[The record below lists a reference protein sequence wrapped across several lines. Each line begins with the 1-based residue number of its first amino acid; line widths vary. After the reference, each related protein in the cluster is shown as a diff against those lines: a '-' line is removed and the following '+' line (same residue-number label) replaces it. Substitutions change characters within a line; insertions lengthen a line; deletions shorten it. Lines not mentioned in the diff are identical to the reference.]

1 MDVGRLGIV
10 VLGGDAFTV
19 VKGQLVD
26 GVDVS
31 AYERVGFP
39 FVEGVAFGLGNGLI
53 QRIMVVGGRGRVL
66 DLPAVVG
73 DVAETYRTDLD
84 VDGRAF
90 VHCRRCQ
97 VVHVAE
103 IFELVRSCGDRPLQ
117 ASSGARAGAF
127 TVFDNDGVTVR
138 GSSVVVCF
146 DHLVAVEV
154 IQRQFGDS
162 IYVSPDFG
170 MRFPVVEVVTFGF
183 ERRVH
188 AVIVLCRGHGVFN
201 IPAFEVEAFVS
212 YRADLDED
220 GGSVIHGSGLPG
232 RSHP

>member
-1 MDVGRLGIV
+1 MWRQTI
-10 VLGGDAFTV
+10 A
-19 VKGQLVD
+19 
-26 GVDVS
+26 
-31 AYERVGFP
+31 
-39 FVEGVAFGLGNGLI
+39 GLL
-53 QRIMVVGGRGRVL
+53 RG
-66 DLPAVVG
+66 P
-73 DVAETYRTDLD
+73 
-84 VDGRAF
+84 
-90 VHCRRCQ
+90 
-97 VVHVAE
+97 
-103 IFELVRSCGDRPLQ
+103 
-117 ASSGARAGAF
+117 AGAF

-220 GGSVIHGSGLPG
+220 GGSVIHGSGRLVVHILEVGLLVGDG
-232 RSHP
+232 RNRPLAGREPV